1 MIIKVVPKLNK
12 ILKERG
18 MKQIEL
24 SEMTGLPQGS
34 ISRFDK
40 TNRHDDTNLFI
51 IAQALNLNIE
61 DLFVAYR
68 ENIGNIEEPRKINL
82 QVKHEI
88 YEELQQLANQNNQ
101 SLYDYI
107 IDVLTTHAN
116 EKKPR
121 LQ

>member
-51 IAQALNLNIE
+51 IANALQLSIE
-61 DLFVAYR
+61 DLFEVHHDNKN
-68 ENIGNIEEPRKINL
+68 ET
-82 QVKHEI
+82 
-88 YEELQQLANQNNQ
+88 
-101 SLYDYI
+101 
-107 IDVLTTHAN
+107 ID
-116 EKKPR
+116 E
-121 LQ
+121 